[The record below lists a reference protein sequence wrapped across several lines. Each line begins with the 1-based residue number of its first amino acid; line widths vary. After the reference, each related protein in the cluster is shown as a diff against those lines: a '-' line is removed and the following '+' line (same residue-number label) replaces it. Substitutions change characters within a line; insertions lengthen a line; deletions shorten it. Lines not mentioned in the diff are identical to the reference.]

1 MRSFSEVSEGVEV
14 SEVVEVS
21 QLVVQVTSLQNDKSL
36 RVIPERFVKHSI
48 QFQHN
53 MVVQVKVHTQQV
65 HHVIYHYQMEILIH

>member
-36 RVIPERFVKHSI
+36 RVIPERFFKHSI
-48 QFQHN
+48 QFQQCL
-53 MVVQVKVHTQQV
+53 VRTDGWTDGRRDIVT
-65 HHVIYHYQMEILIH
+65 Y